1 MPASL
6 AIPAIGTILTVALIL
21 VPLITLLLFS
31 FRQGAPWSPGPFT
44 LQNYAAAYGNSQT
57 YLMFAQTII
66 FALFSTIMSVV
77 LAVILAYLT
86 ERTDMPFR
94 NAAWAVTLLP
104 MAMPGL
110 LFAMSWTY
118 LLSPKVGLYNLW
130 LRDILTPFGVE
141 FDSGPIDIY
150 SFTGMIFVE
159 GLRGVAT
166 NYLIVVGA
174 FRNMDPSF
182 EEAAQMS
189 GCSNLSTF
197 GRIFLPL
204 MTPIILAAGIYSF
217 MTHLESLEIPLVI
230 GFPSKIYV
238 FSSYIYF
245 TTQRLSPPQ
254 FGLSAALGAT
264 FLIVSILLVVGYR
277 RILGASGRFATVT
290 GKSFRP
296 RRIKL
301 GAWRLPCLIVFLAYL
316 LFTVGGPSLILIW
329 TSMVPFYAPP
339 SFDMLG
345 DFSLAHYFRVLQEPN
360 VRRAIGNTLVVAT
373 IAASLTMALSLA
385 VAWVIV
391 RTRHRA
397 RSALDALVFV
407 PHALPGVIIGISIM
421 LVFIQPPMSQ
431 LGLFGTTGLVAVG
444 LTVGYISFGSR
455 TMVGALTQLHQDLE
469 EAASVAGAS
478 WSKIMMRI
486 ILPLLATSFISGW
499 IWVASQSM
507 RNLSIPLMLSTRD
520 SEVLSVVMW
529 QKWGDGYPGQT
540 AALGMLLILAL
551 GIIATIGRFI
561 AIRRVKQS

>member
-1 MPASL
+1 MTVPCPPVDRQTWLSGLFNIRMPASL

-21 VPLITLLLFS
+21 VPLTTLVLFS

-44 LQNYAAAYGNSQT
+44 LQNYEAAYGNSQT
-57 YLMFAQTII
+57 YLMFAQTIV
-66 FALFSTIMSVV
+66 FALLSTIMSVV

-130 LRDILTPFGVE
+130 FRNILTPFGVE

-150 SFTGMIFVE
+150 SLTGMIFVE

-182 EEAAQMS
+182 EEAARMS

-197 GRIFLPL
+197 RRIFLPL
-204 MTPIILAAGIYSF
+204 MTPIILAAAIYSF
-217 MTHLESLEIPLVI
+217 MTHLESLEVPLVI
-230 GFPSKIYV
+230 GFPGKIFV

-245 TTQRLSPPQ
+245 TTERLSPPQ

-277 RILGASGRFATVT
+277 RILGASGSFATVT

-301 GAWRLPCLIVFLAYL
+301 GTWRLPCFFAFLAYL
-316 LFTVGGPSLILIW
+316 LFTVGGPSLILMW
-329 TSMVPFYAPP
+329 TSLVPFYAPP
-339 SFDMLG
+339 SIDMLG
-345 DFSLAHYFRVLQEPN
+345 DLSLAHYFTVLQEPN

-373 IAASLTMALSLA
+373 IAATLTMALSLA

-391 RTRHRA
+391 RTRQIGTGRAGFRTARLAGRHHRHFHHA
-397 RSALDALVFV
+397 RF
-407 PHALPGVIIGISIM
+407 H
-421 LVFIQPPMSQ
+421 
-431 LGLFGTTGLVAVG
+431 
-444 LTVGYISFGSR
+444 
-455 TMVGALTQLHQDLE
+455 
-469 EAASVAGAS
+469 
-478 WSKIMMRI
+478 
-486 ILPLLATSFISGW
+486 
-499 IWVASQSM
+499 
-507 RNLSIPLMLSTRD
+507 
-520 SEVLSVVMW
+520 
-529 QKWGDGYPGQT
+529 T
-540 AALGMLLILAL
+540 AADEPARLVRHDRSRG
-551 GIIATIGRFI
+551 GR
-561 AIRRVKQS
+561 